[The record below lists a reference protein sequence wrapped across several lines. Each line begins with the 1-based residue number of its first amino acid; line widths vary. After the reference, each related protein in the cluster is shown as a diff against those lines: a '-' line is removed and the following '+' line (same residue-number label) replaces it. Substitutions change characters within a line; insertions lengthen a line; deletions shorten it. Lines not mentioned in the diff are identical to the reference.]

1 MPPLKIRLMFAAI
14 VLLLLAGG
22 PAQGSSVVLDQSFH
36 DYRILV
42 TQDDKAPW
50 QKRQTLAIERGGKS
64 LHRQQSYDFHLGG
77 FDPLDAK
84 QKELLAVGKDITGAG
99 VPDLV
104 ISEFTGGAHCCF
116 LAHVFELGKEFRKVA
131 TLDAR
136 DGDLSH
142 FEDLDGDGSLEFV
155 TNDFTF
161 AYWRTSFAD
170 SPAPRVVLKFR
181 AGAYHVAPEL
191 MQKAAPAAAELERHS
206 REVREAGQ
214 WQTRRVPPALW
225 ATMLDLIY
233 TGHPD
238 LAWSFLNSSWGRTSE
253 EKEEFRREFLAQ
265 LAKSPYAKDIPGTR

>member
-1 MPPLKIRLMFAAI
+1 MIAGLFI
-14 VLLLLAGG
+14 LLLGG
-22 PAQGSSVVLDQSFH
+22 APARGGTAVLDQTFH
-36 DYRILV
+36 DYRIRV

-50 QKRQTLAIERGGKS
+50 QKRQTLAIERAGKS
-64 LHRQQSYDFHLGG
+64 LYRQQSFDFHLGG
-77 FDPLDAK
+77 FDPSDAK
-84 QKELLAVGKDITGAG
+84 QKDLLAVGKDITGAG

-104 ISEFTGGAHCCF
+104 VSEYTGGAHCCF

-142 FEDLDGDGSLEFV
+142 FEDVDKDGALEFV

-181 AGAYHVAPEL
+181 GGAYHVATEL
-191 MQKAAPAAAELERHS
+191 MRQAAPAPEELERRS
-206 REVREAGQ
+206 REVRDAGQ
-214 WQTRRVPPALW
+214 WQTKRVPPALW
-225 ATMLDLIY
+225 GTLLDLIY

-238 LAWSFLNSSWGRTSE
+238 LAWIFLNASWGRSVQ

-265 LAKSPYAKDIPGTR
+265 LAKSPYAAEIPGAR